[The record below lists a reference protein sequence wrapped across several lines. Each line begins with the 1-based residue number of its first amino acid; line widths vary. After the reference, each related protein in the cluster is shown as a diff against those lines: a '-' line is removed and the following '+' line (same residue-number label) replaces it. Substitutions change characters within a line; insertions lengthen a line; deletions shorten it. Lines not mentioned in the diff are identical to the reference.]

1 MITLSDIEL
10 ADLALGLE
18 EKAQNL
24 PEGRHREDML
34 NLIEHGAYEEAGELW
49 MLISKQSPII
59 GRHVF
64 ASSIG
69 QAWAKLAERHD
80 NSAALYL
87 SWDVIFGRFR
97 FCLVEKDGKTKTLQ
111 EVIWDEWSLS

>member
-10 ADLALGLE
+10 ADLVLGLE

-24 PEGRHREDML
+24 PKSRHREDML
-34 NLIEHGAYEEAGELW
+34 NLIEHGAYEEAGGLW
-49 MLISKQSPII
+49 RLVSRHSPII

-87 SWDVIFGRFR
+87 SWDIIFDRFR
-97 FCLVEKDGKTKTLQ
+97 FCSVERDGKTKNLQ
-111 EVIWDEWSLS
+111 EIIWDEWSLS